1 LCILETHLSIKGRY
15 YLKVKG
21 WKTVFQENGPK
32 KQAGVNIVILNIVMI
47 QPKVIKKD
55 KEERFILIK
64 EKSTKK
70 NSQF

>member
-1 LCILETHLSIKGRY
+1 MCILETHLSIKGRY